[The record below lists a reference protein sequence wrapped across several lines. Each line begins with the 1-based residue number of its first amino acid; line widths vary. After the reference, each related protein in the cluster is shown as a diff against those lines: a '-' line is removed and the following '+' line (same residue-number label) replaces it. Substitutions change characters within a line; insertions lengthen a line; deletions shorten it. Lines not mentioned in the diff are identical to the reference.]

1 MKEPSVRAARQ
12 RTAREEQSR
21 NDRIAFIGGGNMAQ
35 ALATRLATSATLDII
50 VAEPVAAQRGRFA
63 APIETTADNVGA
75 AGNATTIVLAVKPQ
89 VLEAVTRQIEPVVT
103 DQLVVSIAAGVP
115 LAAIE
120 AWLGGNGA
128 VVRCMPNTPAVVG
141 AGISGLVANAAVS
154 DAQRRAAETILRAV
168 GEVIWF
174 DSDAELDVVTAL
186 SGSGPAYFFHVIEVI
201 AAAGAKLGLTPEV
214 AKRLVVATA
223 AGAAAMAAADDP
235 AELRARVTSPGGTT
249 QRALSILAEQRFA
262 SILDAAVQGA
272 CERSRELAKEFGDHE

>member
-35 ALATRLATSATLDII
+35 ALATRLATSATLDIV
-50 VAEPVAAQRGRFA
+50 VAEPVAAQRERFT
-63 APIETTADNVGA
+63 APIETTADNLGA

>member
-35 ALATRLATSATLDII
+35 ALATRLATSATLDIV
-50 VAEPVAAQRGRFA
+50 VAEPVAAQRARFA
-63 APIETTADNVGA
+63 APIETTADNLGA